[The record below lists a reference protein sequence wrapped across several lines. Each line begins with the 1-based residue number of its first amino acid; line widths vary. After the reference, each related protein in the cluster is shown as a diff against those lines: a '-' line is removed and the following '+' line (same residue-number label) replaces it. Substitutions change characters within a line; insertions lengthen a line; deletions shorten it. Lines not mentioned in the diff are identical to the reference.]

1 MSKGNRVSGGC
12 VRLDASMVRLLL
24 SVLFLL
30 CVSLA
35 SAAGPLPEDRGA
47 AGVWQALKRL
57 NTQARVLYIVAHP
70 DDEDAATL
78 TLLARG
84 HGARVT
90 LLSLTRGESG
100 ANLITGDFF
109 DRLGAL
115 RTLEHRKA
123 AQHYGVELR
132 YTRFADFGYSK
143 NVEETWKNWDRQSV
157 LRDIVAHVRLLRP
170 HVIIAR
176 FQGTPRDGHG
186 HHHASGLLAREA
198 FAAAADAGQFAEL
211 GLPAWSATKLY
222 SGNWNRLD
230 EGAFPVDAGV
240 TDPLL
245 GRSYAEIGREG
256 YRFQRSQAMGAVL
269 VRPGPFVSYY
279 KLIESRR
286 ANAPP
291 DEFFLDGLGGDV
303 LPPMEA
309 RGAVLL
315 AREQF
320 DARRPE
326 AIAPLLARALKA
338 VKEPVYAA
346 ELEKALGLALGVEL
360 EALVEP
366 EQPLSGAAARFRAA
380 TTLQVATPGQRF
392 RVASQVHVR
401 SGAPVE
407 VVRTDFAGVG
417 FRGSEL
423 EPGRFEVE
431 LAEGLSSAAH
441 WRREH
446 PFEAEYDYGGP
457 PAWFGLS
464 APPAPALVSAVL
476 RYEDVEFSVK
486 KAPETRSIDA
496 IGLEMRASLAAG
508 PPVAVKFDA
517 ASMILPLDRGSFET
531 SVTVRAVGAG
541 ERAGTLRLEL
551 PEGWTSAPASAP
563 FKLAREGEQARIKF
577 RVTPAGVEAERY
589 RLRAVARYN
598 GADYDREFERITYA
612 GLETLYLEAPARQ
625 AVQGVDVRVENGLRV
640 GYVMGSGD
648 EVPEALRQLGVV
660 VEMLDDEALASA
672 DLTRFPV
679 ILLGIRAYAAREALK
694 AHNSRLLAYVEQGG
708 RLIVQYNTPEFDNSF
723 GPYPYSMTQ
732 RPEEISEED
741 APVTMLAPDEPVWQT
756 PNRIKAEDWDGWVEQ
771 RGSKFLVKW
780 DERYQPMVESQDTGQ
795 EPQRG
800 IWLEGRYGKGSYV
813 YCALAWYRQLPF
825 AVPGAVRI
833 FANLISAGR

>member
-1 MSKGNRVSGGC
+1 MRKVAILG
-12 VRLDASMVRLLL
+12 AFLLL
-24 SVLFLL
+24 FSGVGG
-30 CVSLA
+30 
-35 SAAGPLPEDRGA
+35 SAPLPEDRGA
-47 AGVWQALKRL
+47 SAVWQALKRL

-90 LLSLTRGESG
+90 LLSLTRGEAG
-100 ANLITGDFF
+100 ANLITSDFF

-123 AQHYGVELR
+123 AQHYGVDLR

-143 NVEETWKNWDRQSV
+143 TVEETWNNWEREQI
-157 LRDIVAHVRLLRP
+157 LRDVVTHVRRLRP

-176 FQGTPRDGHG
+176 FQGTARDGHG

-198 FAAAADAGQFAEL
+198 FEAAADPERFPGI
-211 GLPAWSATKLY
+211 GPAPWAAAKFY
-222 SGNWNRLD
+222 SGNWNQLD
-230 EGAFPVDAGV
+230 EGAIPVDSGQ

-286 ANAPP
+286 PNTPP
-291 DEFFLDGLGGDV
+291 DEFFLDGLGADAM
-303 LPPMEA
+303 PPMEA

-338 VKEPVYAA
+338 VKDPAYAG
-346 ELEKALGLALGVEL
+346 ELQRALAHSLGVEV

-366 EQPLSGAAARFRAA
+366 DQPLSGMAARFRPAR
-380 TTLQVATPGQRF
+380 TFQVAVRGRPF
-392 RVASQVHVR
+392 RVSSAVHIR

-407 VVRTDFAGVG
+407 IVRTDFAGAG
-417 FRGSEL
+417 FQGKEI

-431 LAEGLSSAAH
+431 PGPNVMSSALH
-441 WRREH
+441 WRRAE
-446 PFEAEYDYGGP
+446 PFVTDYNYEGP
-457 PAWFGLS
+457 PEWFGHSLPP
-464 APPAPALVSAVL
+464 PPAVIVAVL
-476 RYEDVEFSVK
+476 RYEGVEFAVSS
-486 KAPETRSIDA
+486 APETRTVDS
-496 IGLEMRASLAAG
+496 IGLEVRAPLAVG
-508 PPVAVKFDA
+508 PMVAVKFDT
-517 ASMILPLDRGSFET
+517 ASMILPLGRKSFET
-531 SVTVRAVGAG
+531 SVTIRAVGEG
-541 ERAGTLRLEL
+541 ERAGTLSLTL

-563 FKLAREGEQARIKF
+563 FKLVREGEQARITF
-577 RVTPAGVEAERY
+577 RVTPAAAVPERY
-589 RLRAVARYN
+589 TLTAAARIGTLTFAN
-598 GADYDREFERITYA
+598 EFEPISYP

-625 AVQGVDVRVENGLRV
+625 VVQGVDVRIAEGLKA

-648 EVPEALRQLGVV
+648 EVPAALRQLGVEV
-660 VEMLDDEALASA
+660 DLLDDEALASA
-672 DLTRFPV
+672 DLNAYPV
-679 ILLGIRAYAAREALK
+679 ILLGIRAYAARDALK
-694 AHNSRLLAYVEQGG
+694 AHNRRLLDYVEKGG
-708 RLIVQYNTPEFDNSF
+708 RLIVQYNTPEFDQNF

-732 RPEEISEED
+732 RPEEISEQN
-741 APVTMLAPDEPVWQT
+741 APVRLLNPEAPIWRT
-756 PNRIKAEDWDGWVEQ
+756 PNRITPDDWDAWVEQ

-780 DERYQPMVESQDTGQ
+780 DERYEPMIESHDTGQ

-800 IWLEGRYGKGSYV
+800 IWLEARHGKGTYV

-833 FANLISAGR
+833 FANLISASRE